1 MTLEHTKIGHFPT
14 NSYLQN
20 KLIQNLSKKLKKK
33 TYPNF
38 FFNKNNDN
46 RPKKKKKN
54 ASSHA
59 HMMRL
64 VWVYLYFHTINL
76 LIVSFI
82 CRIL

>member
-1 MTLEHTKIGHFPT
+1 MTLDHTKIGHFPT

-46 RPKKKKKN
+46 RPKKKKKKMP
-54 ASSHA
+54 H
-59 HMMRL
+59 
-64 VWVYLYFHTINL
+64 HTPI
-76 LIVSFI
+76 
-82 CRIL
+82 